1 MLSGSL
7 ARFDILVLCAEELQP
22 SSQRFPYTT
31 VIRCPLRDTPE
42 GLTPQ
47 QGRLVIRTAQTV
59 ARAVRSRRRCLVT
72 CNAGL
77 NRSGL
82 VTATALHL
90 LTGYSGF
97 DCVSIV
103 QEHRPGALFNE
114 AFVDELYALRASR
127 SSAA

>member
-1 MLSGSL
+1 MLSESL

-22 SSQRFPYTT
+22 SSRHFPYTT
-31 VIRCPLRDTPE
+31 VLRCPLRDDPN
-42 GLTPQ
+42 GLKKQ
-47 QGRLVIRTAQTV
+47 QARMVIRTAQTV
-59 ARAVRSRRRCLVT
+59 ARAVRSGRRCLVT

-97 DCVSIV
+97 ECVSIV
-103 QEHRPGALFNE
+103 QERRPGALFNE
-114 AFVDELYALRASR
+114 AFVDELYGLRATR
-127 SSAA
+127 SFAA